1 MTRRRS
7 ESERPPHLGSR
18 LSPAPLQSTSK
29 SEDPRTVMFERID
42 ARIRARSRSVSAT
55 KNATRALGAWTERA
69 VTHGGLTV
77 SEIASQ
83 LGMARTT
90 LTEFRR
96 QANAAGY
103 TITDEQDEWILQLPA
118 HEFVDCALSAGPL
131 AEIITSTDPSD
142 LVYLSGQ
149 PLHRFD
155 LSSRGSVPHLMVR
168 CGDNPD
174 NWFMLSRSG
183 FDGASA
189 ADNIRVVLIALGIEL
204 HIIDHITRHT
214 VTHLVLDDDH
224 LRTTKAHHLG
234 LPLAVEIEAGR
245 RHLITLTGKFE
256 PSSPSGYFDVGD
268 LVLPGVA
275 GRLFGLLDRHPR
287 FSGVPRRGTIFSTR
301 SVAGAAGFVDD
312 HGTVYP
318 LVIEQGSLQIWVT
331 DFEPTD
337 FTEWLP
343 QEFHSVLHSAGLL
356 PADLADEDPAQAL
369 RTLTSTGRGRAPE
382 THLNGG
388 ITWLP

>member
-7 ESERPPHLGSR
+7 ESESSPRLDSKLARPTQ
-18 LSPAPLQSTSK
+18 QSTRGPADPHKVMLSK
-29 SEDPRTVMFERID
+29 ID
-42 ARIRARSRSVSAT
+42 TRNRARLRSISAS
-55 KNATRALGAWTERA
+55 KKATLALGAWTERA

-103 TITDEQDEWILQLPA
+103 TITDEQDGWIQQLPA
-118 HEFVDCALSAGPL
+118 HEFVDCVLSAGPL

-168 CGDNPD
+168 CGDDPD
-174 NWFMLSRSG
+174 NWLMLSRSG

-189 ADNIRVVLIALGIEL
+189 ADTVRLVLVALGIEL

-214 VTHLVLDDDH
+214 VTHLVGS
-224 LRTTKAHHLG
+224 TTTIS
-234 LPLAVEIEAGR
+234 ER
-245 RHLITLTGKFE
+245 RKPTTWDC
-256 PSSPSGYFDVGD
+256 PS
-268 LVLPGVA
+268 
-275 GRLFGLLDRHPR
+275 R
-287 FSGVPRRGTIFSTR
+287 
-301 SVAGAAGFVDD
+301 
-312 HGTVYP
+312 
-318 LVIEQGSLQIWVT
+318 
-331 DFEPTD
+331 
-337 FTEWLP
+337 
-343 QEFHSVLHSAGLL
+343 
-356 PADLADEDPAQAL
+356 
-369 RTLTSTGRGRAPE
+369 
-382 THLNGG
+382 
-388 ITWLP
+388 

>member
-7 ESERPPHLGSR
+7 ESESSPRLDSKLARPTQ
-18 LSPAPLQSTSK
+18 QSTRGPADPHKVMLSK
-29 SEDPRTVMFERID
+29 ID
-42 ARIRARSRSVSAT
+42 TRNRARLRSISAS
-55 KNATRALGAWTERA
+55 KKATLALGAWTERA

-103 TITDEQDEWILQLPA
+103 TITDEQDGWIQQLPA
-118 HEFVDCALSAGPL
+118 HEFVDCVLSAGPL

-168 CGDNPD
+168 CGDDPD
-174 NWFMLSRSG
+174 NWLMLSRSG

-189 ADNIRVVLIALGIEL
+189 ADTVRLVLVALGIEL

-234 LPLAVEIEAGR
+234 LPLAVEIEGGR

-256 PSSPSGYFDVGD
+256 PSSAVGVLRLSAISFFRVSRDVSSDSSIDTHGS
-268 LVLPGVA
+268 LVYRAGARSSPLVVLPV
-275 GRLFGLLDRHPR
+275 
-287 FSGVPRRGTIFSTR
+287 RRDSSTTTAPSTR
-301 SVAGAAGFVDD
+301 
-312 HGTVYP
+312 
-318 LVIEQGSLQIWVT
+318 W
-331 DFEPTD
+331 
-337 FTEWLP
+337 
-343 QEFHSVLHSAGLL
+343 
-356 PADLADEDPAQAL
+356 
-369 RTLTSTGRGRAPE
+369 
-382 THLNGG
+382 
-388 ITWLP
+388 

>member
-7 ESERPPHLGSR
+7 ESESSPRLDSKLARPTQ
-18 LSPAPLQSTSK
+18 QSTRGPADPHKVMLSK
-29 SEDPRTVMFERID
+29 ID
-42 ARIRARSRSVSAT
+42 TRNRARLRSISAS
-55 KNATRALGAWTERA
+55 KKATLALGAWTERA

-103 TITDEQDEWILQLPA
+103 TITDEQDGWIQQLPA
-118 HEFVDCALSAGPL
+118 HEFVDCVLSAGPL

-168 CGDNPD
+168 CGDDPD
-174 NWFMLSRSG
+174 NWLMLSRSG

-189 ADNIRVVLIALGIEL
+189 ADTVRLVLVALGIEL

-234 LPLAVEIEAGR
+234 LPLAVEIEGGR

-287 FSGVPRRGTIFSTR
+287 FIGVPRRGTIFSTR

-337 FTEWLP
+337 FTRMVAARISQCAPLCGAAP
-343 QEFHSVLHSAGLL
+343 RRL
-356 PADLADEDPAQAL
+356 
-369 RTLTSTGRGRAPE
+369 GR
-382 THLNGG
+382 
-388 ITWLP
+388 

>member
-7 ESERPPHLGSR
+7 ESERPPHLDSR
-18 LSPAPLQSTSK
+18 LSTAPAQSASK
-29 SEDPRTVMFERID
+29 PEDPRPVMLARID

-55 KNATRALGAWTERA
+55 KSATLALGAWTERA
-69 VTHGGLTV
+69 VTHCGLTV
-77 SEIASQ
+77 SEIASH

-96 QANAAGY
+96 QANAADY
-103 TITDEQDEWILQLPA
+103 TITDEQDGGILQLPA
-118 HEFVDCALSAGPL
+118 HDFVDCVLSAGPL

-168 CGDNPD
+168 CGDDPD

-183 FDGASA
+183 FDGANA
-189 ADNIRVVLIALGIEL
+189 ADNIRLVLVALGVEM

-214 VTHLVLDDDH
+214 VTHLALDDEH
-224 LRTTKAHHLG
+224 LRTSKAHHLG
-234 LPLAVEIEAGR
+234 LPLPEEIEGGR

-256 PSSPSGYFDVGD
+256 PSLPSGYFDVED
-268 LVLPGVA
+268 LVLRGVA

-301 SVAGAAGFVDD
+301 SAAGAAGFVDD

-318 LVIEQGSLQIWVT
+318 MVIE
-331 DFEPTD
+331 
-337 FTEWLP
+337 
-343 QEFHSVLHSAGLL
+343 
-356 PADLADEDPAQAL
+356 
-369 RTLTSTGRGRAPE
+369 
-382 THLNGG
+382 
-388 ITWLP
+388 